1 MLKTKMNHEL
11 FSGLYQQT
19 FASSKSI
26 IETQVKHSRN
36 KFINKETGTA
46 LFQFRL
52 KSSEN
57 LGLSDEFRE
66 NLNEVV
72 LVSLLLALNIFHT
85 FF

>member
-1 MLKTKMNHEL
+1 MDHEL

-19 FASSKSI
+19 FTSSKSI

-36 KFINKETGTA
+36 KVINKDTGTA

-57 LGLSDEFRE
+57 LGVSDEFRD
-66 NLNEVV
+66 NLNELV

>member
-1 MLKTKMNHEL
+1 MLKTKMDHEL

-19 FASSKSI
+19 FTSSKSI
-26 IETQVKHSRN
+26 IETQVEHSRN
-36 KFINKETGTA
+36 KVINKETGTA

-52 KSSEN
+52 ESSEN

>member
-19 FASSKSI
+19 FTSSKSI

-36 KFINKETGTA
+36 KVINKDTGTA

-57 LGLSDEFRE
+57 LGVSDEFRD
-66 NLNEVV
+66 NLNELV

>member
-11 FSGLYQQT
+11 LSGLYQQT
-19 FASSKSI
+19 FTSSKSI
-26 IETQVKHSRN
+26 IETQVKHSRS
-36 KFINKETGTA
+36 KVINKDTGTA

-52 KSSEN
+52 KSEN
-57 LGLSDEFRE
+57 LGLSDEFRD
-66 NLNEVV
+66 NLNELV

>member
-1 MLKTKMNHEL
+1 MLKTKMDHEL

-19 FASSKSI
+19 FTSSKSI

-36 KFINKETGTA
+36 KVINKDTGTA

-57 LGLSDEFRE
+57 LGVSDEFRD
-66 NLNEVV
+66 NLNELV

>member
-1 MLKTKMNHEL
+1 MLKTKMDHEL

-19 FASSKSI
+19 FTSSKSI

-36 KFINKETGTA
+36 KVINKETGTA